1 MRRRTII
8 ALVLTILCAVALN
21 RYWLVFRPFQVGFDI
36 KGQGIVNILVLLNK
50 EDNTRFKHV
59 KKAENTINLSESQEF
74 EVIMNHVTSPKRLK
88 LSLRADFNPMGG
100 GGAGSLYISGIK
112 LRGGKYRLND
122 LENFSAENA
131 DLKIQ
136 GDSLVVTPHEKEFS
150 IYYNKP
156 LKARSAVQF
165 DFKVFVIIL
174 VLSFL
179 LFYKLSD
186 YLADFKTLKNQSR
199 NDILFLVLIFV
210 VLFIPMLKLDKEVYS
225 VKELRPFAQ
234 YQPFIKDGAINF
246 NWGNNYTNYFSDHFF
261 LRDAIVSTYCKF
273 RYYLAYKFYV
283 VPGHAVFNKENHW
296 GFRIEPYSRAIYK
309 KLEEQTV
316 KRISDNFVKLN
327 QFCSKNNIKLYIVV
341 VPSKEDI
348 YKKHAPYFPAYG
360 QENFHQIYDYIK
372 SKTDVNLI
380 FPSQQFKNR
389 AEKDYLFFKTDH
401 HWTDTGAF
409 IGYKLLSAAI
419 QKDFPDFVPLK
430 EDDFKIFKEKQVR
443 SDFMRDFHNGTTLS
457 AFLNLQGSRFAKKI
471 LDVEYL
477 YYEYKQNHLLETKID
492 YENMTKDFYFPSKN
506 NLTAVEIG
514 NSMSENFNDF
524 LPFSFRH
531 LKYFRANNG
540 RRQAINDLKMADYQP
555 LILELKPDVLIL
567 TITSAYII
575 PMLNMYESEN

>member
-50 EDNTRFKHV
+50 EDNTKFKHV

-88 LSLRADFNPMGG
+88 LSLRADFSPMG

-112 LRGGKYRLND
+112 LRGGKYRLDD

-136 GDSLVVTPHEKEFS
+136 GDSLVVTPREKEFS

-246 NWGNNYTNYFSDHFF
+246 CWGNNYTNYFSDHFF
-261 LRDAIVSTYCKF
+261 LRDEIISIYSKF

-283 VPGHAVFNKENHW
+283 VPGHALLNKENHW
-296 GFRIEPYSRAIYK
+296 GFRIEPYSLDIYN
-309 KLEEQTV
+309 KLDNETV
-316 KRISDNFVKLN
+316 KKVSDNFSRLN
-327 QFCSKNNIKLYIVV
+327 QFCAENNIKLYIVV

-348 YKKHAPYFPAYG
+348 YKKHNPYIRAYG

-380 FPSQQFKNR
+380 FPSPEFKNQS
-389 AEKDYLFFKTDH
+389 EKDYLFFKTDH

-409 IGYKLLSAAI
+409 IGYSLLSAAI

-430 EDDFKIFKEKQVR
+430 KDNFKIFKEKQVR
-443 SDFMRDFHNGTTLS
+443 SDFFREFNSGQTLY

-471 LDVEYL
+471 LDVEYP
-477 YYEYKQNHLLETKID
+477 YYEHKQNHLLETKIGHD
-492 YENMTKDFYFPSKN
+492 MMKDFYFPSKN
-506 NLTAVEIG
+506 NLVALEIG
-514 NSMSENFNDF
+514 NSQSENFNDF
-524 LPFSFRH
+524 LPFSFKH
-531 LKYFRANNG
+531 LKYLRVNNG
-540 RRQAINDLKMADYQP
+540 LRKFTDELKIADYEAQ
-555 LILELKPDVLIL
+555 ILELKPDILIL
-567 TITSAYII
+567 TLTSAYIA
-575 PMLNMYESEN
+575 PMLNMYESEK